1 MKHYIVDDNGM
12 QWSFES
18 KERAEKKAEELGT
31 EVREKTAWR
40 YYAPYYTCG
49 TSNYR
54 EITGK
59 NLCEAIEKNFDKII
73 KDFSLGSAAGL
84 KLKSAKIIPN
94 GDSAKLEIVYRPL
107 GKLGVD
113 DKLEKSKTVE
123 IEWVA
128 EGDLEEEYNFPI
140 EK

>member
-31 EVREKTAWR
+31 EVREKTVWR

-49 TSNYR
+49 TSDYR
-54 EITGK
+54 EITGR

-84 KLKSAKIIPN
+84 KLKSVKLIPN
-94 GDSAKLEIVYRPL
+94 GDSAKLEIVYLPL

-113 DKLEKSKTVE
+113 DKPEKSKTVE

-128 EGDLEEEYNFPI
+128 EGDLEEEYSFPI

>member
-12 QWSFES
+12 QWSFKSNE
-18 KERAEKKAEELGT
+18 KAEKMAAELGT
-31 EVREKTAWR
+31 EARETIAWR
-40 YYAPYYTCG
+40 YYASYYTCG
-49 TSNYR
+49 TSGYR
-54 EITGK
+54 EISGK
-59 NLCEAIEKNFDKII
+59 NLCEAIKNNFDKII
-73 KDFSLGSAAGL
+73 KDFNLGSAAGL
-84 KLKSAKIIPN
+84 KLKSAKLIPN

-113 DKLEKSKTVE
+113 DKPEKSKTVE
-123 IEWVA
+123 IEWVE